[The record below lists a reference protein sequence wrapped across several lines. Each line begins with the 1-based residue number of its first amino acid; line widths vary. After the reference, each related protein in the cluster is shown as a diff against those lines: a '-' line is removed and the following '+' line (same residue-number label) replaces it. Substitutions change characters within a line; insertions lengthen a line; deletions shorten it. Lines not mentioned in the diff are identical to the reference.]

1 MATSQSVR
9 GLRARKPKKP
19 ATGFIARQAARLMEI
34 PGDDV
39 LAVRD
44 KAIFELFIRRAC
56 GSLN

>member
-1 MATSQSVR
+1 
-9 GLRARKPKKP
+9 
-19 ATGFIARQAARLMEI
+19 MEI